1 MTNGDLEL
9 EERLRRYLRHRM
21 EAAARVNSQPLLPT
35 RAGVRRRS
43 RRAALVAGLGVAVI
57 AAALVFALAF
67 RHQAPGSDRSYVV
80 GPGKVRIEAVSTSQ
94 GRLTS
99 DQVPDWVESAAA
111 SLKWQVQSPSGT
123 PSGQV
128 TGLEITAG
136 YYIANATSVK
146 IYNEG
151 RYSSPG
157 QPQDLWIVVIE
168 APPQSGY
175 SSITGN
181 AVINASTRQVV
192 ETDFFAT
199 IAPKTG
205 AASPAS

>member
-1 MTNGDLEL
+1 
-9 EERLRRYLRHRM
+9 
-21 EAAARVNSQPLLPT
+21 
-35 RAGVRRRS
+35 
-43 RRAALVAGLGVAVI
+43 VI
-57 AAALVFALAF
+57 AVALVFALAV
-67 RHQAPGSDRSYVV
+67 RHQAPVSDRSYVV

-99 DQVPDWVESAAA
+99 DQVPAWVESAAA
-111 SLKWQVQSPSGT
+111 SLKWQVQGSSGQ

-128 TGLEITAG
+128 TGLQATAG

-146 IYNEG
+146 IYDEG
-151 RYSSPG
+151 QYSSPG

-168 APPQSGY
+168 APPQSGFA
-175 SSITGN
+175 SITGN

-199 IAPKTG
+199 IAPKSS
-205 AASPAS
+205 AANP